1 MSNHGETK
9 ANKPEGVRPTEGGD
23 GSALRWRSV
32 EDAAAFLGM
41 PVRVLRQTIAS
52 KARTE
57 SGRTEAHL
65 DGIIARKLGR
75 RWRVWLGAQWTAPEP
90 TESGRAGRGKLAP
103 AATAGQEGRD
113 LQYGNS

>member
-1 MSNHGETK
+1 MSNHAEAK
-9 ANKPEGVRPTEGGD
+9 ASKPEGARLTESED

-52 KARTE
+52 KARTAD
-57 SGRTEAHL
+57 GRIEAHL

-75 RWRVWLGAQWTAPEP
+75 RWRVWLSAQWTAPKP
-90 TESGRAGRGKLAP
+90 PDRAAARRARLPMTVSAGHGGKDFHHDS
-103 AATAGQEGRD
+103 T
-113 LQYGNS
+113 